1 MAETKK
7 LKAGFQGEV
16 VRQLAEILNDTNLTE
31 IEYELD
37 NSRIRVVRQPA
48 PQTIM
53 APMPMNGMGSMMSA
67 LPPQGMHQPVAQPL
81 NTHSTEAPAS
91 APVAADP
98 ASHPGVVKSPMVG
111 TAYLSPSP
119 GADPFITVGSTVSEG
134 ATLLIVEAMKVM
146 NPIRATKSG
155 IVKQIL
161 VRDSDPV
168 EYDQPLVIVE

>member
-53 APMPMNGMGSMMSA
+53 APMPMNGMMSA
-67 LPPQGMHQPVAQPL
+67 LPPQSMHQPAAQPSA
-81 NTHSTEAPAS
+81 THPTEMQAP
-91 APVAADP
+91 APVAVDP

-111 TAYLSPSP
+111 TAYLSSSP
-119 GADPFITVGSTVSEG
+119 GADPFITIGSTISEG

-155 IVKQIL
+155 VVKQIL

>member
-37 NSRIRVVRQPA
+37 SSRIRVVRQPV

-53 APMPMNGMGSMMSA
+53 APMPINGMGSMMSA
-67 LPPQGMHQPVAQPL
+67 LPPQGMHSPAAQP
-81 NTHSTEAPAS
+81 STPHPTETVAP
-91 APVAADP
+91 APVAVDP
-98 ASHPGVVKSPMVG
+98 ASHPGIVKSPMVG

-119 GADPFITVGSTVSEG
+119 GADPFITIGSTVSEG
-134 ATLLIVEAMKVM
+134 STLLIVEAMKVM

-155 IVKQIL
+155 VVKQIL
-161 VRDSDPV
+161 VKDSDPV